1 MNPESILVRL
11 QTQKHVKNELS
22 IKNMFHFMHEFYSAQ
37 ILQDPFHGE
46 PIFTVGAIFQFG
58 GKKSLTKL
66 LFCYQNCSDLL

>member
-58 GKKSLTKL
+58 GK
-66 LFCYQNCSDLL
+66 NH